1 MKPNSSSVP
10 PFAELVAD
18 CHHSAV
24 HLELRD
30 SYGVS
35 SESEDFAEWKATGE
49 ITPASVER
57 RRPWLDLVRET
68 VGRGVIMRRARVVSV
83 PVSEYIR
90 YEHAGTHLNVEAGEL
105 VRWLPRPEAATLLLP
120 GADLWL
126 LDGRLIRF
134 GHFAGDGSRV
144 GHELNEDPAVAK
156 MCADAFELVWERG
169 IPHEE
174 FTV

>member
-1 MKPNSSSVP
+1 MKPNRVP

-24 HLELRD
+24 HLEMRD
-30 SYGVS
+30 VYGVA
-35 SESEDFAEWKATGE
+35 SEADDFAEWQVTDE
-49 ITPASVER
+49 ITPASLER

-68 VGRGVIMRRARVVSV
+68 VARGVVLRRARIVST

-90 YEHAGTHLNVEAGEL
+90 YEHAGTHLNVEAGEQ
-105 VRWLPRPEAATLLLP
+105 VRWLPRKEAATLALP
-120 GADLWL
+120 GTDLWL

-134 GHFAGDGSRV
+134 GHFSGDGAFTA
-144 GHELNEDPAVAK
+144 HELNDDPAVTK
-156 MCADAFELVWERG
+156 MCADAFEAVWDRAV
-169 IPHEE
+169 PHQE